1 MEKLV
6 KYRNLIMETLS
17 EYAKPSPNRQAGI
30 EEQLLFDTQRDHY
43 QVLALGWEKGKR
55 VYFCIL
61 HLDIRNGK
69 IWLQENST
77 DFDVIGILEDKGVP
91 KSDIVLGIHPEDVR
105 PMTEYA
111 VA

>member
-1 MEKLV
+1 MK
-6 KYRNLIMETLS
+6 TLT
-17 EYAKPSPNRQAGI
+17 EYTRPTSTAQPGI

-43 QVLALGWEKGKR
+43 QVLALGWEKGRR

-77 DFDVIGILEDKGVP
+77 DFDVIGELEEKGVP
-91 KSDIVLGIHPEDVR
+91 QIRHRSGDSP
-105 PMTEYA
+105 
-111 VA
+111 

>member
-6 KYRNLIMETLS
+6 KYRRLIMETLN
-17 EYAKPSPNRQAGI
+17 EYARPTSTAQPGI

-43 QVLALGWEKGKR
+43 QVLAVGWEKGRR

-77 DFDVIGILEDKGVP
+77 DFDVIGVLEEKGVP
-91 KSDIVLGIHPEDVR
+91 KSDIVLGIHPEEVR